1 MANDLLL
8 VGSVPLDTAED
19 VMRKFGAPLGRY
31 LATLPDGE
39 VGDRRYWVLKHS
51 MYLFNG
57 HPELVVL
64 QRPAPDDGV
73 ERLVPRDR
81 TDMWRFRV
89 ADGVDKVRFGDPGW
103 RLGYTKDA
111 INSYFI
117 FRSLRDRGVIPR
129 HLRFQ
134 VSLPLVNSV
143 VSPMTFPRPGDV
155 ERVRPGYSAAL
166 KAEIAMIVEK
176 IPHKDLAIQW
186 DCSWEITDMYGGIP
200 GLAKEGA
207 LERNA
212 PQFRALS
219 KDIPEDVLL
228 GYHFCFGT
236 FGGWPRFAPPDL
248 SGTVALANAAAS
260 GSGRRVDW
268 LNFPTLDRSDDA
280 FFRPLADL
288 DPRGARVYLGLVHNM
303 ARFEE
308 RVAAAR
314 KFLPKFSVSAPC
326 GFGRCQPSELPGI
339 VEDHLAAMKS
349 LGAKAPRKAK
359 RPPKGKPAA
368 RRVSAKPKMK
378 TKTAKATKPRVKRT
392 TGSTSRATRTKR
404 RSR

>member
-8 VGSVPLDTAED
+8 VGSVPLETAEE
-19 VMRKFGAPLGRY
+19 VMRMFGAPLGRY

-39 VGDRRYWVLKHS
+39 VGDQRYWVLKHS

-57 HPELVVL
+57 HPELIVL

-81 TDMWRFRV
+81 EDVWRFRV
-89 ADGVDKVRFGDPGW
+89 ADGVDRVRFGEPGW

-111 INSYFI
+111 VSSYFV
-117 FRSLRDRGVIPR
+117 FSSLRDRGVIPR

-134 VSLPLVNSV
+134 LSLPLVNSV
-143 VSPMTFPRPGDV
+143 VSPLTFPRPGDLDQV
-155 ERVRPGYSAAL
+155 KPGYAEAL
-166 KAEIAMIVEK
+166 KAEIAKILEK
-176 IPHKDLAIQW
+176 IPHDDLAIQW
-186 DCSWEITDMYGGIP
+186 DCSWEITDMYGGLP
-200 GLAKEGA
+200 GFAKEGA

-219 KDIPEDVLL
+219 KDIPEAVML

-236 FGGWPRFAPPDL
+236 FGGWPRFAPEDL
-248 SGTVALANAAAS
+248 SGAVALANAAAA

-268 LNFPTLDRSDDA
+268 LNIPALDRSDDA

-288 DPRGARVYLGLVHNM
+288 DPKGARVYLGLIHNM
-303 ARFEE
+303 RGFDE

-314 KFLPKFSVSAPC
+314 EFLPEFGLSAPC
-326 GFGRCQPSELPGI
+326 GFGRCATSELPDI
-339 VEDHLAAMKS
+339 LKDHLAAMKKV
-349 LGAKAPRKAK
+349 GAKGARRSTRLAK
-359 RPPKGKPAA
+359 RKPA
-368 RRVSAKPKMK
+368 RRVAARTRPSKK
-378 TKTAKATKPRVKRT
+378 TTKPRNKRT
-392 TGSTSRATRTKR
+392 R
-404 RSR
+404 RSAARAQRSGRRAR